1 MITPNAR
8 LTYLF
13 NQYFNKTATQQEEH
27 ELLEFLDDF
36 ADNKELDGLLKKA
49 WDGLENPEVVFDPIK
64 RDHIL
69 NYILHAKTKEDHIAD
84 VPSTRNNL
92 VWRKIGIAAVILLF
106 AYTGAHFYFYQ
117 PQKQFKKVVQ
127 KLPLHNDVLPGG
139 NKAILTLANG
149 KTIILDNAH
158 TGVLAKQGSTDI
170 DKTKDGQIIY
180 KAFNHDQNE
189 QNINLNI
196 VSTPRGGQ
204 YQVVLSDG
212 SKVWLNAASSLRFPA
227 VFKGKARE
235 VEITG
240 EAYFEVAKNTAMTF
254 RVRTGRAVIEVLGT
268 HFNIM
273 AYNDESLMKTTLLE
287 GSVKVRSGNSIDF
300 LKPGQQ
306 ALINLEGQTKII
318 DDVDVDDETAWKNG
332 IFQFRDAGI
341 ETMMRQVERWYDVNI
356 SYEGKIPVRQF
367 TGRISRNVKVS
378 ELLNMLKYTG
388 VNFRIDGRNI
398 IVMK

>member
-1 MITPNAR
+1 MIMPNAR
-8 LTYLF
+8 LTDLF

-27 ELLEFLDDF
+27 ELFKLLNDY
-36 ADNKELDGLLKKA
+36 ADNEELDGLLKKA

-64 RDHIL
+64 SDHIL
-69 NYILHAKTKEDHIAD
+69 NYILHAKTKEDHIVD
-84 VPSTRNNL
+84 VPSARNNL

-139 NKAILTLANG
+139 NKAVLTLANG
-149 KTIILDNAH
+149 KKIILDNAN

-180 KAFNHDQNE
+180 KAFNHGQNDQN
-189 QNINLNI
+189 ITLNT

-204 YQVVLSDG
+204 YQIVLSDG

-227 VFKGKARE
+227 VFKGKTRE

-240 EAYFEVAKNTAMTF
+240 EAYFEVAKNAAMPF
-254 RVRTGRAVIEVLGT
+254 FVKTGRFVVEVLGT

-273 AYNDESLMKTTLLE
+273 AYNNESFIKTTLLE
-287 GSVKVRSGNSIDF
+287 GAVKVRSGNSIHF

-306 ALINLEGQTKII
+306 ALLNAQGQTKII
-318 DDVDVDDETAWKNG
+318 EDVDVDDETAWKNG
-332 IFQFRDAGI
+332 LFQFKDAGI
-341 ETMMRQVERWYDVNI
+341 ETVMRQAERWYNVTI
-356 SYEGKIPVRQF
+356 SYEGKIPVKQF
-367 TGRISRNVKVS
+367 TGRISRDVKVS
-378 ELLNMLKYTG
+378 ELLNMLKYFG
-388 VNFRIDGRNI
+388 VNFRIDGKNI
-398 IVMK
+398 TVMK

>member
-1 MITPNAR
+1 MIMPNAR

-27 ELLEFLDDF
+27 ELFKLLNDY
-36 ADNKELDGLLKKA
+36 ADNEELDGLLKKA

-64 RDHIL
+64 SDHIL
-69 NYILHAKTKEDHIAD
+69 NYILHAKTKEDHIVD
-84 VPSTRNNL
+84 VPSARNNL

-139 NKAILTLANG
+139 NKAVLTLANG
-149 KTIILDNAH
+149 KKIILDNAN

-180 KAFNHDQNE
+180 KAFNHGQNDQN
-189 QNINLNI
+189 ITLNT

-204 YQVVLSDG
+204 YQIVLSDG

-227 VFKGKARE
+227 VFKGKTRE

-240 EAYFEVAKNTAMTF
+240 EAYFEVAKNAAMPF
-254 RVRTGRAVIEVLGT
+254 FVKTGRFVVEVLGT

-273 AYNDESLMKTTLLE
+273 AYNNESFIKTTLLE
-287 GSVKVRSGNSIDF
+287 GAVKVRSGNSIHF

-306 ALINLEGQTKII
+306 ALLNAQGQTKII
-318 DDVDVDDETAWKNG
+318 EDVDVDDETAWKNG
-332 IFQFRDAGI
+332 LFQFKDAGI
-341 ETMMRQVERWYDVNI
+341 ETVMRQAERWYNVTI
-356 SYEGKIPVRQF
+356 SYEGKIPVKQF
-367 TGRISRNVKVS
+367 TGRISRDVKVS
-378 ELLNMLKYTG
+378 ELLNMLKYFG
-388 VNFRIDGRNI
+388 VNFRIDGKNI
-398 IVMK
+398 TVMK

>member
-1 MITPNAR
+1 MPNAR
-8 LTYLF
+8 LNYLF
-13 NQYFNKTATQQEEH
+13 NQYFKKTATMQEEQELF
-27 ELLEFLDDF
+27 ELLDTY
-36 ADNKELDGLLKKA
+36 ADEEELTALLKKA
-49 WDGLENPEVVFDPIK
+49 WDGFEKTEIVFDPIK
-64 RDHIL
+64 SDHIL
-69 NYILHAKTKEDHIAD
+69 NYILQAKAKEDHMVD
-84 VPSTRNNL
+84 VPSARNNL

-139 NKAILTLANG
+139 NKAVLTLANG
-149 KTIILDNAH
+149 KKIILDNAN

-180 KAFNHDQNE
+180 KAFNHGQNDQN
-189 QNINLNI
+189 ITLNT

-227 VFKGKARE
+227 VFKGKTRE

-240 EAYFEVAKNTAMTF
+240 EAYFEVAKNAAMPF
-254 RVRTGRAVIEVLGT
+254 VVKTGRFVVEVLGT

-273 AYNDESLMKTTLLE
+273 AYNNESFIKTTLLE
-287 GSVKVRSGNSIDF
+287 GAVKVRSGTSINF

-306 ALINLEGQTKII
+306 ALLNAQGQTKII
-318 DDVDVDDETAWKNG
+318 EDVDVDDETAWKNG
-332 IFQFRDAGI
+332 LFQFKDAGI
-341 ETMMRQVERWYDVNI
+341 ETVMRQAERWYNVTI
-356 SYEGKIPVRQF
+356 SYEGKIPVKQF
-367 TGRISRNVKVS
+367 TGRISRDVKVS
-378 ELLNMLKYTG
+378 ELLNMLKYFG
-388 VNFRIDGRNI
+388 VNFRIDGKNI
-398 IVMK
+398 TVMK

>member
-1 MITPNAR
+1 MPNAR
-8 LTYLF
+8 LNYLF

-27 ELLEFLDDF
+27 ELFKLLNDY
-36 ADNKELDGLLKKA
+36 ADNEELDGLLKKA

-64 RDHIL
+64 SDHIL
-69 NYILHAKTKEDHIAD
+69 NYILHAKTKEDHIVD
-84 VPSTRNNL
+84 VPSARNNL
-92 VWRKIGIAAVILLF
+92 VWRKIGIAAVIVLL
-106 AYTGAHFYFYQ
+106 ASIGASFYFYQ

-139 NKAILTLANG
+139 NKAVLTLANG
-149 KTIILDNAH
+149 KKIILDNAN

-180 KAFNHDQNE
+180 KAFNHGQNDQN
-189 QNINLNI
+189 ITLNT

-227 VFKGKARE
+227 VFKGKTRE

-240 EAYFEVAKNTAMTF
+240 EAYFEVAKNAAMPF
-254 RVRTGRAVIEVLGT
+254 LVKTGRSVVEVLGT

-273 AYNDESLMKTTLLE
+273 AYNNESFIKTTLLE
-287 GSVKVRSGNSIDF
+287 GAVKVRSGNSIHF

-306 ALINLEGQTKII
+306 ALLNAQGQTKII
-318 DDVDVDDETAWKNG
+318 EDVDVDDETAWKNG
-332 IFQFRDAGI
+332 LFQFKDAGI
-341 ETMMRQVERWYDVNI
+341 ETVMRQAERWYNVTI
-356 SYEGKIPVRQF
+356 SYEGKIPVKQF
-367 TGRISRNVKVS
+367 TGRISRDVKVS
-378 ELLNMLKYTG
+378 ELLNMLKYFG
-388 VNFRIDGRNI
+388 VNFRIDGKNI
-398 IVMK
+398 TVMK

>member
-1 MITPNAR
+1 MIMPNAR

-27 ELLEFLDDF
+27 ELFKLLNDY
-36 ADNKELDGLLKKA
+36 ADNEELDGLLKKA

-64 RDHIL
+64 SDHIL
-69 NYILHAKTKEDHIAD
+69 NYILQAKAKEDHMVD
-84 VPSTRNNL
+84 VPSARNNL

-139 NKAILTLANG
+139 NKAVLTLANG
-149 KTIILDNAH
+149 KKIILDNAN

-180 KAFNHDQNE
+180 KAFNHGQNDQN
-189 QNINLNI
+189 ITLNT

-227 VFKGKARE
+227 VFKGKTRE

-240 EAYFEVAKNTAMTF
+240 EAYFEVAKNAAMPF
-254 RVRTGRAVIEVLGT
+254 VVKTGRFVVEVLGT

-273 AYNDESLMKTTLLE
+273 AYNNESFIKTTLLE
-287 GSVKVRSGNSIDF
+287 GAVKVRSGTSINF

-306 ALINLEGQTKII
+306 ALLNAQGQTKII
-318 DDVDVDDETAWKNG
+318 EDVDVDDETAWKNG
-332 IFQFRDAGI
+332 LFQFKDAGI
-341 ETMMRQVERWYDVNI
+341 ETVMRQAERWYNVTI
-356 SYEGKIPVRQF
+356 SYEGKIPVKQF
-367 TGRISRNVKVS
+367 TGRISRDVKVS
-378 ELLNMLKYTG
+378 ELLNMLKYFG
-388 VNFRIDGRNI
+388 VNFRIDGKNI
-398 IVMK
+398 TVMK

>member
-1 MITPNAR
+1 MPNAR
-8 LTYLF
+8 LNYLF
-13 NQYFNKTATQQEEH
+13 SQYFKKTATKIEEQELF
-27 ELLEFLDDF
+27 ELLDTYADDE
-36 ADNKELDGLLKKA
+36 ELTALLKKT
-49 WDGLENPEVVFDPIK
+49 WDGFEKTEAVFDLIK
-64 RDHIL
+64 SDHIQ
-69 NYILHAKTKEDHIAD
+69 NYILQAKTKEDHIVD
-84 VPSTRNNL
+84 VPSARNNL

-139 NKAILTLANG
+139 NKAVLTLANG
-149 KTIILDNAH
+149 KKIILDNAN

-180 KAFNHDQNE
+180 KAFNHGQNDQN
-189 QNINLNI
+189 ITLNT

-212 SKVWLNAASSLRFPA
+212 SKVWLNAVSSLRFPA
-227 VFKGKARE
+227 VFKGKTRE

-240 EAYFEVAKNTAMTF
+240 EAYFEVAKNAAMPF
-254 RVRTGRAVIEVLGT
+254 VVKTGRFVVEVLGT

-273 AYNDESLMKTTLLE
+273 AYNNESFIKTTLLE
-287 GSVKVRSGNSIDF
+287 GAVKVRSGNSIHF

-306 ALINLEGQTKII
+306 ALLNAQGQTQITE
-318 DDVDVDDETAWKNG
+318 DVDVDDETAWKNG
-332 IFQFRDAGI
+332 LFQFRDAGI
-341 ETMMRQVERWYDVNI
+341 EAIMRQAERWYNVTI
-356 SYEGKIPVRQF
+356 SYEGKIPVKQF
-367 TGRISRNVKVS
+367 TGRISRDVKVS
-378 ELLNMLKYTG
+378 ELLNMLKYFG
-388 VNFRIDGRNI
+388 VNFRIDGKNI

>member
-1 MITPNAR
+1 MPNAR
-8 LTYLF
+8 LNYLF
-13 NQYFNKTATQQEEH
+13 NQYFKKTATKIEEQELF
-27 ELLEFLDDF
+27 ELLNDY
-36 ADNKELDGLLKKA
+36 ADNEELDGLLKKA

-64 RDHIL
+64 SDHIL
-69 NYILHAKTKEDHIAD
+69 NYILQAKAKEDHMVD
-84 VPSTRNNL
+84 VPSARNNL

-139 NKAILTLANG
+139 NKAVLTLANG
-149 KTIILDNAH
+149 KKIILDNAN

-180 KAFNHDQNE
+180 KAFNHGQNDQN
-189 QNINLNI
+189 ITLNT

-227 VFKGKARE
+227 VFKGKTRE

-240 EAYFEVAKNTAMTF
+240 EAYFEVAKNAAMPF
-254 RVRTGRAVIEVLGT
+254 VVKTGRFVVEVLGT

-273 AYNDESLMKTTLLE
+273 AYNNESFIKTTLLE
-287 GSVKVRSGNSIDF
+287 GAVKVRSGTSINF

-306 ALINLEGQTKII
+306 ALLNAQGQTKII
-318 DDVDVDDETAWKNG
+318 EDVDVDDETAWKNG
-332 IFQFRDAGI
+332 LFQFKDAGI
-341 ETMMRQVERWYDVNI
+341 ETVMRQAERWYNVTI
-356 SYEGKIPVRQF
+356 SYEGKIPVKQF
-367 TGRISRNVKVS
+367 TGRISRDVKVS
-378 ELLNMLKYTG
+378 ELLNMLKYFG
-388 VNFRIDGRNI
+388 VNFRIDGKNI
-398 IVMK
+398 TVMK

>member
-1 MITPNAR
+1 MPNAR
-8 LTYLF
+8 LNYLF
-13 NQYFNKTATQQEEH
+13 NQYFKKTATKIEEQELF
-27 ELLEFLDDF
+27 ELLDTYADDE
-36 ADNKELDGLLKKA
+36 ELTALLKKT
-49 WDGLENPEVVFDPIK
+49 WNGLEKTKAVFDPIK
-64 RDHIL
+64 SDHIL
-69 NYILHAKTKEDHIAD
+69 NYILQAKAKEDHIVD
-84 VPSTRNNL
+84 VPSARNNL

-139 NKAILTLANG
+139 NKAVLTLANG
-149 KTIILDNAH
+149 KKIILDNAN

-180 KAFNHDQNE
+180 KAFNHGQNDQN
-189 QNINLNI
+189 ITLNT

-227 VFKGKARE
+227 VFKGKTRE

-240 EAYFEVAKNTAMTF
+240 EAYFEVAKNAAMPF
-254 RVRTGRAVIEVLGT
+254 LVKTGRSVVEVLGT

-273 AYNDESLMKTTLLE
+273 AYNNESFIKTTLLE
-287 GSVKVRSGNSIDF
+287 GSVKVRSGNSIHF

-306 ALINLEGQTKII
+306 ALLNAQGQTQII
-318 DDVDVDDETAWKNG
+318 EDVDVDDETAWKNG
-332 IFQFRDAGI
+332 LFQFKDAGI
-341 ETMMRQVERWYDVNI
+341 ETVMRQAERWYNVTI
-356 SYEGKIPVRQF
+356 SYEGKIPVKQF
-367 TGRISRNVKVS
+367 TGRISRDVKVS
-378 ELLNMLKYTG
+378 ELLNMLKYFG
-388 VNFRIDGRNI
+388 VNFRIDGKNI
-398 IVMK
+398 TVMK

>member
-1 MITPNAR
+1 MIMPNAR

-27 ELLEFLDDF
+27 ELFKLLNDY
-36 ADNKELDGLLKKA
+36 ADNEELDGLLKKA

-64 RDHIL
+64 SDHIL
-69 NYILHAKTKEDHIAD
+69 NYILHAKTKEDHIVD
-84 VPSTRNNL
+84 VPSARNNL

-139 NKAILTLANG
+139 NKAVLTLANG
-149 KTIILDNAH
+149 KKIILDNAN

-180 KAFNHDQNE
+180 KAFNHGQNDQN
-189 QNINLNI
+189 ITLNT

-227 VFKGKARE
+227 VFKGKTRE

-240 EAYFEVAKNTAMTF
+240 EAYFEVAKNAAMPF
-254 RVRTGRAVIEVLGT
+254 FVKTGRFVVEVLGT

-273 AYNDESLMKTTLLE
+273 AYNNESFIKTTLLE
-287 GSVKVRSGNSIDF
+287 GAVKVRSGNSIHF

-306 ALINLEGQTKII
+306 ALLNAQGQTKII
-318 DDVDVDDETAWKNG
+318 EDVDVDDETAWKNG
-332 IFQFRDAGI
+332 LFQFKDAGI
-341 ETMMRQVERWYDVNI
+341 ETVMRQAERWYNVTI
-356 SYEGKIPVRQF
+356 SYEGKIPVKQF
-367 TGRISRNVKVS
+367 TGRISRDVKVS
-378 ELLNMLKYTG
+378 ELLNMLKYFG
-388 VNFRIDGRNI
+388 VNFRIDGKNI
-398 IVMK
+398 TVMK

>member
-1 MITPNAR
+1 MPNAR
-8 LTYLF
+8 LNYLF
-13 NQYFNKTATQQEEH
+13 NQYFKKTATKIEEQELF
-27 ELLEFLDDF
+27 ELLDTYADDE
-36 ADNKELDGLLKKA
+36 ELTALLKKT
-49 WDGLENPEVVFDPIK
+49 WNGLEKTKAVFDPIK
-64 RDHIL
+64 SDHIL
-69 NYILHAKTKEDHIAD
+69 NYILQAKAKEDHIVD
-84 VPSTRNNL
+84 VPSARNNL

-139 NKAILTLANG
+139 NKAVLTLANG
-149 KTIILDNAH
+149 KKIILDNAN

-180 KAFNHDQNE
+180 KAFNHGQNDQN
-189 QNINLNI
+189 ITLNT

-227 VFKGKARE
+227 VFKGKTRE

-240 EAYFEVAKNTAMTF
+240 EAYFEVAKNAAMPF
-254 RVRTGRAVIEVLGT
+254 LVKTGRSVVEVLGT

-273 AYNDESLMKTTLLE
+273 AYNNESFIKTTLLE
-287 GSVKVRSGNSIDF
+287 GAVKVRSGNSIHF

-306 ALINLEGQTKII
+306 ALLNAQGQTKII
-318 DDVDVDDETAWKNG
+318 EDVDVDDETAWKNG
-332 IFQFRDAGI
+332 LFQFKDAGI
-341 ETMMRQVERWYDVNI
+341 ETVMRQAERWYNVTI
-356 SYEGKIPVRQF
+356 SYEGKIPVKQF
-367 TGRISRNVKVS
+367 TGRISRDVKVS
-378 ELLNMLKYTG
+378 ELLNMLKYFG
-388 VNFRIDGRNI
+388 VNFRIDGKNI
-398 IVMK
+398 TVMK

>member
-1 MITPNAR
+1 MPNPR
-8 LTYLF
+8 LNYLF
-13 NQYFNKTATQQEEH
+13 NQYFKKTATKIEEQELF
-27 ELLEFLDDF
+27 ELLNDY
-36 ADNKELDGLLKKA
+36 ADNEELDGLLKKA

-64 RDHIL
+64 SDHIL
-69 NYILHAKTKEDHIAD
+69 NYILQAKAKEDHMVD
-84 VPSTRNNL
+84 VPSARNNL

-139 NKAILTLANG
+139 NKAVLTLANG
-149 KTIILDNAH
+149 KKIILDNAN

-180 KAFNHDQNE
+180 KAFNHGQNDQN
-189 QNINLNI
+189 ITLNT

-227 VFKGKARE
+227 VFKGKTRE

-240 EAYFEVAKNTAMTF
+240 EAYFEVAKNAAMPF
-254 RVRTGRAVIEVLGT
+254 VVKTGRFVVEVLGT

-273 AYNDESLMKTTLLE
+273 AYNNESFIKTTLLE
-287 GSVKVRSGNSIDF
+287 GAVKVRSGTSINF

-306 ALINLEGQTKII
+306 ALLNAQGQTKII
-318 DDVDVDDETAWKNG
+318 EDVDVDDETAWKNG
-332 IFQFRDAGI
+332 LFQFKDAGI
-341 ETMMRQVERWYDVNI
+341 ETVMRQAERWYNVTI
-356 SYEGKIPVRQF
+356 SYEGKIPVKQF
-367 TGRISRNVKVS
+367 TGRISRDVKVS
-378 ELLNMLKYTG
+378 ELLNMLKYFG
-388 VNFRIDGRNI
+388 VNFRIDGKNI
-398 IVMK
+398 TVMK